1 MRMLNLSKA
10 LFTFF
15 VAVAPA
21 LAVYRFMPGTN
32 LAMSMLLVS
41 GAVFFRLNL
50 GNNIILKDEYQ
61 LCVGVLVLTGVASI
75 YMIAAGTEWFDTTLM
90 LHNLW
95 GIMVCFLPLVF
106 VVGNLNVKLFVRIV
120 YIVGILAA
128 FVVIWQRVT
137 LIRTGSFNNDVFLPW
152 FDVQRNLDDM
162 SVKRPSAFFSE
173 PAHFTIFMLPI
184 FYLSLLDKRYLLSAI
199 FSFSILC
206 SGSSTGFIMLPI
218 ILLYYLFGIN
228 GLNRF
233 SRMFVAFVFIFVGYG
248 LIILFYPQVIMEN
261 MEKLMVMQ
269 GGNDSSANL
278 RLIGPLAHVRYMDD
292 VQLFVGI
299 TLNQLDRILNPMGH
313 FWGKQSGNYANSIIF
328 MFISYGAIGLSLL
341 LMYLWRKWKSTAGA
355 KGFLLIFIGILC
367 SDQTL
372 FNMHFFYLAT
382 FALYAD
388 DIHSLCKLRLQNV
401 LTKEVKET
409 NTHFTTDS

>member
-1 MRMLNLSKA
+1 MLNFSKS

-50 GNNIILKDEYQ
+50 GNNIILRDEYR
-61 LCVGVLVLTGVASI
+61 LCVGVLVLTAVASA
-75 YMIAAGTEWFDTTLM
+75 YMIVVGTEWFDTTLM

-106 VVGNLNVKLFVRIV
+106 VVGNLNVKVFVRIV

-128 FVVIWQRVT
+128 LIVIWQRIS

-152 FDVQRNLDDM
+152 FDVKRDLDDM

-173 PAHFTIFMLPI
+173 PAHLTIFMLPI
-184 FYLSLLDKRYLLSAI
+184 VYLSLLDKSYLLSA
-199 FSFSILC
+199 FFFFAILC

-218 ILLYYLFGIN
+218 IFLYHLFGKRDIN
-228 GLNRF
+228 RV
-233 SRMFVAFVFIFVGYG
+233 MIVVVAFVAILIGYG
-248 LIILFYPQVIMEN
+248 LIVFFYPQIIIEN
-261 MEKLMVMQ
+261 MEKLGGMQ
-269 GGNDSSANL
+269 GGNDPSATL
-278 RLIGPLAHVRYMDD
+278 RLAGPLAHVRYMDD

-299 TLNQLDRILNPMGH
+299 TLNQLENLLRYNRII
-313 FWGKQSGNYANSIIF
+313 WGGNSGNYANSIIF
-328 MFISYGAIGLSLL
+328 MFISYGVLGLLLL
-341 LMYLWRKWKSTAGA
+341 LMYLWRKWKSSGEA
-355 KGFLLIFIGILC
+355 KGFFLIFIGILC

-372 FNMHFFYLAT
+372 FGAHFLYLVT
-382 FALYAD
+382 FTLYAD
-388 DIHSLCKLRLQNV
+388 DILSLCKLRRQSV
-401 LTKEVKET
+401 LVKEAE
-409 NTHFTTDS
+409 